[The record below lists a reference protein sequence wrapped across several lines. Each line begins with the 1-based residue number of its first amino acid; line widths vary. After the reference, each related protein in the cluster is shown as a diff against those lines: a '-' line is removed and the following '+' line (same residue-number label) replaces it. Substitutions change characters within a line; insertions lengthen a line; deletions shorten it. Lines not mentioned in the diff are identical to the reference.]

1 MSNVKEVGMATNPGF
16 QISLNLQG
24 RLCAVIGGE
33 DEASHKTSL
42 LLKSGAKV
50 VVVNPTLNVPL
61 RKLTASGAVL
71 HRGRR
76 FRSSDTQG
84 VFMVLNTLA
93 HEPDLAQSLRALAD
107 AERFLVWSID
117 QPELSNVMMPAVVQ
131 RGALR
136 VAISTSGTAP
146 ALASVLRQDCEK
158 IFDEEFEKFVD
169 WLCVVRED
177 VQANEPGMEKR
188 NARLKA
194 VVDGFRLT
202 GNIEY
207 PQAWIAHKQSS
218 DS

>member
-1 MSNVKEVGMATNPGF
+1 MANNPGF

-24 RLCAVIGGE
+24 RLCTVIGGD

-42 LLKSGAKV
+42 LLESGAKV

-61 RKLTASGAVL
+61 RKLTASGAIL

-84 VFMVLNTLA
+84 VFMVLNTLG
-93 HEPDLAQSLRALAD
+93 HETDFAQSLRELAE
-107 AERFLVWSID
+107 AERFLVWSLD
-117 QPELSNVMMPAVVQ
+117 RPDLSTVMMPAVVR

-136 VAISTSGTAP
+136 VAISTSGASP
-146 ALASVLRQDCEK
+146 ALASVLRQHCAT
-158 IFDEEFEKFVD
+158 IFDEEFETFLD
-169 WLCVVRED
+169 WLGAVRKEVHD
-177 VQANEPGMEKR
+177 NEPGAEKR
-188 NARLKA
+188 KVRLKA
-194 VVDGFRLT
+194 LVDGFRLT
-202 GNIEY
+202 GNVEY